1 MGKRTGMDMIR
12 DAAEVASLHLA
23 RHPNEVWLKI
33 DSNRI
38 EKLGTTPERLKV
50 HVDRRDEGTDLVLAP
65 LWKELNL
72 QHLVDP

>member
-23 RHPNEVWLKI
+23 RHPHALWLKI

-38 EKLGTTPERLKV
+38 EKLGTTPRLLKL
-50 HVDRRDEGTDLVLAP
+50 HINRRDEDTELVLAP